1 MARKHT
7 KDEVLHSLKRKS
19 DVLIN
24 NNSSVIQV
32 LRPAK
37 HNDLGNNSWGKIDYL
52 KNVWGFQQQFV
63 KTFDNKL

>member
-52 KNVWGFQQQFV
+52 KNV
-63 KTFDNKL
+63 